1 MWRKP
6 SDVQPSSQPY
16 ASPGSSSTRSEET
29 AKASSFQTPA
39 PSAVPFSSPAA
50 QSSVAPISSNTSK
63 ISSGLKIHGDVS
75 GSSDLYIDGDVQG
88 KVRLSNACVTVGP
101 NGRVNAEIE
110 AREIVVDGSVQGNLK
125 AGERARLGASCRV
138 VGSVLSPR
146 IGIEDGA
153 RLNGKIETVRSAQ
166 ASNSSPA
173 EISSESDELSTVAS
187 GLKSE

>member
-16 ASPGSSSTRSEET
+16 TSPGSSSTRSEET
-29 AKASSFQTPA
+29 PKTSSFQTLA
-39 PSAVPFSSPAA
+39 PSATPFSSPVQPA
-50 QSSVAPISSNTSK
+50 SAPISSNISK

-153 RLNGKIETVRSAQ
+153 RLNGKIETVRFAKP
-166 ASNSSPA
+166 ANSSPA

-187 GLKSE
+187 SLKSE